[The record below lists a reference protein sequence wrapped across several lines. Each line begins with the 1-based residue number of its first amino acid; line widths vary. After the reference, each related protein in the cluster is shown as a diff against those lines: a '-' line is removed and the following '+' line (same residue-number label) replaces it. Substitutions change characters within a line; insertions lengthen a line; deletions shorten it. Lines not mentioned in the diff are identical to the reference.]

1 MKTKQG
7 RDPRKPGHQEMG
19 EASGATHP
27 EGTSSSRFGG
37 QAWGPDSAKER
48 VPGRKG
54 ELAVGWPPPALS
66 PRPRR
71 LSRDCI
77 KVAVD
82 RSFSRTPDRSPSK
95 SAVEEL
101 LITPCSAV
109 SHFSNFLCSRAQCL
123 VKNIQGDEASE
134 RREGREQALKQTR
147 RVSDDEFSGADFK
160 AAILTCGGIW
170 IFMSE
175 GRVCKKTG
183 LHPLVCTEQIQKD
196 NLEAED

>member
-27 EGTSSSRFGG
+27 EGMSSSRFGG

-66 PRPRR
+66 PKPRR
-71 LSRDCI
+71 FSRDCI

-95 SAVEEL
+95 SALEEL

-134 RREGREQALKQTR
+134 RREGERTGAETDTQGIRR
-147 RVSDDEFSGADFK
+147 RVFR
-160 AAILTCGGIW
+160 
-170 IFMSE
+170 
-175 GRVCKKTG
+175 GR
-183 LHPLVCTEQIQKD
+183 L
-196 NLEAED
+196 